1 MKNIFL
7 VIALLFSSEI
17 FSQENGAQGGFIHL
31 SKVEKP
37 PLSSDCKVST
47 ALCTANLIESFLVRN
62 ITSAGALTTGT
73 SGKTEITTKVIIDT
87 LGQISWASIKGIPSE
102 TGKKLAE
109 RLKEMPAF
117 APGEHNGQKTNVIVD
132 LITPFHFW
140 EKENFSSEAV
150 HYSNADS
157 KAMWHRCRKKEDE
170 NCTPLEIHDWMSKRI
185 NLDKVTE
192 PGFYAFTTSLVLNET
207 GNVSR
212 IAFHGGT
219 DNLAS
224 EIIDKLQKL
233 PQFEPAKNE
242 DKAIS
247 TYFIIPMTLQKSAQ

>member
-7 VIALLFSSEI
+7 VIVLLFSSEV

-37 PLSSDCKVST
+37 PLSSDCKVGG
-47 ALCTANLIESFLVRN
+47 ALCIANLIESFLVRN

-87 LGQISWASIKGIPSE
+87 LGQISWASFKGIPSE

-117 APGEHNGQKTNVIVD
+117 SPGEHKGQKTNVIVD
-132 LITPFHFW
+132 LITPFYFW
-140 EKENFSSEAV
+140 EEQNFSSEAV

-157 KAMWHRCRKKEDE
+157 KAIWHRCRNKEDE
-170 NCTPLEIHDWMSKRI
+170 KCTPLEIQNWMNKRI
-185 NLDKVTE
+185 NLSKVKE
-192 PGFYAFTTSLVLNET
+192 PGFYAFTTSFALNEA
-207 GNVSR
+207 GKVSR
-212 IAFHGGT
+212 IAFHGGD
-219 DNLAS
+219 DNLAA
-224 EIIDKLQKL
+224 EIMNKLQKL
-233 PQFEPAKNE
+233 PQLEPAKNE
-242 DKAIS
+242 NKAVA
-247 TYFIIPMTLQKSAQ
+247 TYFIIPITLNVRK